1 MNLTHILIFAATNV
15 VYFFVGFKLGIKT
28 ERRDRKRRLAYI
40 KKLLDGKV

>member
-28 ERRDRKRRLAYI
+28 EQRARKRRLAYI
-40 KKLLDGKV
+40 KRLLNGKV